1 MDSSSPQP
9 GVTYIHVENGA
20 PFKAVWTC
28 ELLTPRKEVPWPFGL
43 WNLLAVA
50 TIVIE
55 QWSLPGT
62 LLSLAHLTLIIN
74 SQRKYCDKLYLTDEE
89 SEAQI
94 V

>member
-28 ELLTPRKEVPWPFGL
+28 ESLTPKERSPLAFWPLEFTSSGYYC
-43 WNLLAVA
+43 
-50 TIVIE
+50 IE